1 LCGIGAV
8 RTKERE
14 EHPTIIHTIEV
25 HQHRVLLLPASV
37 FRSELLE
44 LPADRF
50 RIGFGRLS
58 FGAGL
63 EALERALA

>member
-1 LCGIGAV
+1 MAETAG
-8 RTKERE
+8 
-14 EHPTIIHTIEV
+14 
-25 HQHRVLLLPASV
+25 VLLLPSSV

-44 LPADRF
+44 LSADRF

-58 FGAGL
+58 FNAGL